1 MFKKENKITY
11 INPYMFLYINI
22 GHDYT
27 GQHNKTHLYLNPV
40 KFGSANAT
48 VPVTYFQ
55 WLKDSTTIC
64 DTLSKR
70 ANNSW
75 SSS

>member
-11 INPYMFLYINI
+11 TNPYMFLYINI

-40 KFGSANAT
+40 KFGSSNAT
-48 VPVTYFQ
+48 VSVT
-55 WLKDSTTIC
+55 
-64 DTLSKR
+64 
-70 ANNSW
+70 
-75 SSS
+75 